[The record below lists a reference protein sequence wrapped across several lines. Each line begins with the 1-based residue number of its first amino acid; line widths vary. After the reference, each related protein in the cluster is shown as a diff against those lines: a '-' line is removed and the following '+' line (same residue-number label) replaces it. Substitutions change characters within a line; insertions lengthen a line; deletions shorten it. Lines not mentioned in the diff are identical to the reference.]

1 MPKKLVYF
9 PVSPCFPSQGITL
22 PSATL
27 NACED
32 PLKMYFPLNLLVLL
46 TLLLGRYINA
56 TLAGNRSRSL
66 GKDNCFLP
74 HSTHSDN

>member
-9 PVSPCFPSQGITL
+9 AVSPCFPSQGITL

-32 PLKMYFPLNLLVLL
+32 PLKISIKF
-46 TLLLGRYINA
+46 TC
-56 TLAGNRSRSL
+56 LADITAR
-66 GKDNCFLP
+66 
-74 HSTHSDN
+74 